1 SPESVDGRMNSDGC
15 VAANSLT
22 LCMHDVDR
30 VKTQISISQKY
41 DNGQGI
47 DRLTR
52 KQGESRSRTRI
63 LVESACYK
71 NVITPVQAKGPAILS
86 LPKWFVQGA
95 DNEF

>member
-1 SPESVDGRMNSDGC
+1 MDGC

-47 DRLTR
+47 ENLFRCGSSTSTLNLDGCL
-52 KQGESRSRTRI
+52 S
-63 LVESACYK
+63 
-71 NVITPVQAKGPAILS
+71 VQIDTYFTKIKGPRLR
-86 LPKWFVQGA
+86 LWPL
-95 DNEF
+95 